1 MTGRDDA
8 TVVTLRFADG
18 RGQRFE
24 IEPREDGGFEVEERI
39 LTKGGDWKFVGTEPA
54 ESVSIED

>member
-1 MTGRDDA
+1 MTDCADA

-24 IEPREDGGFEVEERI
+24 IEPRDDGRFEVEERI
-39 LTKGGDWKFVGTEPA
+39 LTKGGDWKFAGSEPA